1 MSKNKE
7 KPPAA
12 DPYEEL
18 AKAIIVQAA
27 ADYREAL
34 KVLKEDPTRLK
45 GQRLRSDCERFFL
58 SGWFEELTA
67 VDGSVILCK
76 LKSEEGIHDD

>member
-34 KVLKEDPTRLK
+34 KILNEDPAKLK
-45 GQRLRSDCERFFL
+45 GQRLKSDCERFFR
-58 SGWFEELTA
+58 SQWFRELTE
-67 VDGSVILCK
+67 VDGEYLISRLQ
-76 LKSEEGIHDD
+76 EEPA